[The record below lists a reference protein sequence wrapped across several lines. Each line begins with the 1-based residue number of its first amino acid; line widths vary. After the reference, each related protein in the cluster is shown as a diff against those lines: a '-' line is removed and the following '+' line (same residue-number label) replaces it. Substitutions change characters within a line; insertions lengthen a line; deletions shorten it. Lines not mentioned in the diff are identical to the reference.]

1 MDVPPTAWIALGVTV
16 IVALAVDLVAH
27 RGGRL
32 DSRRAAVGF
41 SAAWVAVSIL
51 FGVGVTLTL
60 GKTAGAEFA
69 SAYLLEKSLSV
80 DNLLVF
86 YLVFSRLSIPA
97 AEQRRVLFW
106 GVCGAIVARGFFVA
120 VGIHALHR
128 WSFVG
133 YGLGLL
139 LVASGVKLVAS
150 KPHDEDSKLLRFLRR
165 HLRTTGLH
173 GHHFFVKEDG
183 TWRATPLLAALVA
196 VEILDVLFAMDSIPA
211 AFGVTDSAFILY
223 ASNVLAILGLRA
235 LYLVLADILARI
247 HLLRFGLAAA
257 LVFVGGKMLAA
268 GMVEIPAGISLTVI
282 VSCIGSSVIL
292 SRLRRERVSTVDG
305 QGTR

>member
-1 MDVPPTAWIALGVTV
+1 MDVPPTAWIVLGITV
-16 IVALAVDLVAH
+16 VVALAVDLLAH

-32 DSRRAAVGF
+32 DSQRSALAF
-41 SAAWVAVSIL
+41 SGAWVALSIL
-51 FGVGVTLTL
+51 FGLGVTITL
-60 GKTAGAEFA
+60 GKDAGAEFA

-106 GVCGAIVARGFFVA
+106 GVLGAIAARGFFVA
-120 VGIHALHR
+120 VGIEALHR

-139 LVASGVKLVAS
+139 LVASGIKLLLS
-150 KPHDEDSKLLRFLRR
+150 KPHDEDSRLLRFLRK
-165 HLRTTGLH
+165 HLRTTDLR
-173 GHHFFVKEDG
+173 GHHFFVQEEG
-183 TWRATPLLAALVA
+183 RWRATPLFLALVA
-196 VEILDVLFAMDSIPA
+196 VEVLDILFAMDSIPA
-211 AFGVTDSAFILY
+211 AFAVTDSAFILY

-235 LYLVLADILARI
+235 LYLVLADVLARL

-257 LVFVGGKMLAA
+257 LVFVGFKMLAA
-268 GMVEIPAGISLTVI
+268 GMIHIPAGISLAVI
-282 VSCIGSSVIL
+282 VVCIGSSVIA
-292 SRLRRERVSTVDG
+292 SRLRRERVSAIDE
-305 QGTR
+305 QGAG